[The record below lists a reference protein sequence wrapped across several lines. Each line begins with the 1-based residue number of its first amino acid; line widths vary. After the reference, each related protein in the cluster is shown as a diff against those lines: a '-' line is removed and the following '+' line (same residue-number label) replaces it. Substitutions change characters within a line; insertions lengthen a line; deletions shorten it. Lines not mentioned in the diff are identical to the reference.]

1 MVYQLLDFRYSISYE
16 CFSLKLTF
24 VQLFSRFFGHTQ
36 MIPDVNEVHEIASFN
51 SQNVTAVETREAHP
65 EVWELAL

>member
-16 CFSLKLTF
+16 CFSLKFTF
-24 VQLFSRFFGHTQ
+24 VQLVSRSFGHTQ
-36 MIPDVNEVHEIASFN
+36 MIPDVNEVHEIDSFN
-51 SQNVTAVETREAHP
+51 AQNVTAVETREAHP